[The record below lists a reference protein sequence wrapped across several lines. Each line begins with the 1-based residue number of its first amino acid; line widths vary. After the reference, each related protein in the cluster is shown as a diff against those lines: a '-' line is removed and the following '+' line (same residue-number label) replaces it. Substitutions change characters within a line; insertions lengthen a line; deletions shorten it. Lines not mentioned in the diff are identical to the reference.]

1 MFQAEEGRSYQIE
14 LALGSLPGSST
25 NRYDSDGEW
34 QGVDVTRRGDF
45 GVSQPQLPELK
56 IPEAER
62 SGSHYVSLAG
72 PDDETGSYTLTI
84 TAL

>member
-25 NRYDSDGEW
+25 NRYDSDGER

-45 GVSQPQLPELK
+45 GFPSRSFL
-56 IPEAER
+56 EAER
-62 SGSHYVSLAG
+62 SGSYYVSVAG
-72 PDDETGSYTLTI
+72 LDDETGSYALTT
-84 TAL
+84 TAQ